1 MWRTK
6 NFKKITKSLTF
17 CLGVMA
23 CVHSAFYP
31 LALALGGDDDGQTMS
46 PPLACAAPLP
56 QPPLN
61 DESTAPQTQTA
72 TLCLQNRQDLEQFLT
87 EGQAAN
93 SLPTAVPLIEVD
105 EEVTREL
112 LASCNHTLLQ
122 LFKTAIKN
130 HPKRFRLNFTNPLA
144 DELKALQTIDGSLAF
159 LMRNDESLQ
168 NLYHIAHLLNLTS
181 LTLDGC
187 SGIYHLDLTPL
198 NGLRSLTVQDCNNFN
213 TMTFD
218 KKSALRHIAIESCHM
233 FESFDARPLS
243 QLRTLWFQNCYSL
256 KTLNLSRTPNLQH
269 LTVEG
274 CTWLEK
280 LCLANAHTLKILKIN
295 VCGLREISGLH
306 NLEHLT
312 TIIIQH
318 CTVLERLTIS
328 TLPSLQ
334 TFILMNCLALEALST
349 GQLPHLATVQVDEC
363 PLVPQAHLDALYALI
378 QAHS

>member
-1 MWRTK
+1 MRHKK
-6 NFKKITKSLTF
+6 NFESTTKKLIF

-23 CVHSAFYP
+23 CVHNFFYP
-31 LALALGGDDDGQTMS
+31 LALALGGDDDAQTMS

-56 QPPLN
+56 QPPLS
-61 DESTAPQTQTA
+61 DESTTPQAQTA
-72 TLCLQNRQDLEQFLT
+72 TLCLQNRQDLEQFLA
-87 EGQAAN
+87 EGQAAD

-130 HPKRFRLNFTNPLA
+130 HPKRFRLNLTNPLA
-144 DELKALQTIDGSLAF
+144 DEIEALETIDSSLAF
-159 LMRNDESLQ
+159 LMRNDESLK

-181 LTLDGC
+181 LMLDGC

-213 TMTFD
+213 TITFD
-218 KKSALRHIAIESCHM
+218 KNSALGHIAIESCHM
-233 FESFDARPLS
+233 FEDFDAHPLS
-243 QLRTLWFQNCYSL
+243 QLKVLWFQNCYSL
-256 KTLNLSRTPNLQH
+256 KTLNLSHTPNLQH

-274 CTWLEK
+274 CTWIEK
-280 LCLANAHTLKILKIN
+280 LCLANAHTLESLKIN
-295 VCGLREISGLH
+295 VCGLREINGLH

-312 TIIIQH
+312 TIIIEH
-318 CTVLERLTIS
+318 CTVLENLTIG
-328 TLPSLQ
+328 TLLPLQ
-334 TFILMNCLALEALST
+334 TFILMNCSALESLST
-349 GQLPHLATVQVDEC
+349 GHLPHLAKVQVDEC